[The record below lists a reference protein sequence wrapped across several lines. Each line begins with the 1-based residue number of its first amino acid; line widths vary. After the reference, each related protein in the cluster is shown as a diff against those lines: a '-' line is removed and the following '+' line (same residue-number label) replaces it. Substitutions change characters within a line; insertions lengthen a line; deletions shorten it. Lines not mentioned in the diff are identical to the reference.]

1 MPSFS
6 QRIGKTPM
14 DPDLQV
20 EGVDDALRVAIWNAI
35 WRTLIDDPWA
45 KPKPTLREEVLDD
58 IWEHFYRRP
67 SDETPRDPHE
77 ILARLKEWLAECE
90 WFRAYDLIE
99 FIYSV
104 LPPTETGGY
113 ELAVN
118 RGLEAERS
126 AYRLMRGAILPVTDT
141 VEVREVTQA
150 AEGISERGI
159 GPARDHL
166 NSAIGELG
174 KRRGADY
181 EKVVR
186 EATAAVQSVAR
197 WTARKDVATLQEA
210 FSSLDVEGRL
220 PTTFKQG
227 LGALFDT
234 EGAQGS
240 GHPFQQAGTD
250 VGLREARFTVV
261 TASAVINY
269 LLSFAKFDLIE
280 EKVEEDE
287 TQKQIPT
294 QESDAKALPPGS
306 KTPSKPKTDK

>member
-6 QRIGKTPM
+6 QRIGKTPIEL
-14 DPDLQV
+14 DLQV

-90 WFRAYDLIE
+90 WYRAYDLLE
-99 FIYSV
+99 FLHSV

-126 AYRLMRGAILPVTDT
+126 AYRLMRGSILPVTDA

-150 AEGISERGI
+150 TEEIVERGI
-159 GPARDHL
+159 GPARDHM
-166 NSAIGELG
+166 NTAIAELG

-210 FSSLDVEGRL
+210 FTALDEEGRL

-240 GHPFQQAGTD
+240 GHPFQQAGSE
-250 VGLREARFTVV
+250 VGLKEARFTVV

-269 LLSFAKFDLIE
+269 LLSIAKVELIE
-280 EKVEEDE
+280 EDQADSS
-287 TQKQIPT
+287 QKQIPT
-294 QESDAKALPPGS
+294 AESDPKALPPGRSDSPKPRKS
-306 KTPSKPKTDK
+306 K

>member
-14 DPDLQV
+14 ELDLQV
-20 EGVDDALRVAIWNAI
+20 EGADDALRVAIWNAI

-58 IWEHFYRRP
+58 IWEHFFRKP
-67 SDETPRDPHE
+67 SDETPRDPHA
-77 ILARLKEWLAECE
+77 ILAHLKEWLADCK
-90 WFRAYDLIE
+90 WYRAYDLLE
-99 FIYSV
+99 FLHSV
-104 LPPTETGGY
+104 LPPTETGGF

-126 AYRLMRGAILPVTDT
+126 AYRLMRGSILPVTDA

-150 AEGISERGI
+150 TEGIIERGI
-159 GPARDHL
+159 GPARDHM
-166 NSAIGELG
+166 NTAIAELG
-174 KRRGADY
+174 RRRGANY

-197 WTARKDVATLQEA
+197 WMARKDVASLQEA
-210 FSSLDVEGRL
+210 FTALDEEGRL

-234 EGAQGS
+234 EGAQGA
-240 GHPFQQAGTD
+240 GHPFQQAGSE
-250 VGLREARFTVV
+250 VGLNEARFTVV

-269 LLSFAKFDLIE
+269 LLSIAKVELIE
-280 EKVEEDE
+280 EDQPD
-287 TQKQIPT
+287 TSQKQIPT
-294 QESDAKALPPGS
+294 DESDPKALPPGS
-306 KTPSKPKTDK
+306 SDSPKSRKSK